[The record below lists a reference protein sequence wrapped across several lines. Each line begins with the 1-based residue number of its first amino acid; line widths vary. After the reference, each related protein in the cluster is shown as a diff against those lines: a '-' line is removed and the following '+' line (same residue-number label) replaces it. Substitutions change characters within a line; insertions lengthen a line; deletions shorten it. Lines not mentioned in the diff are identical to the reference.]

1 MNAISGAGY
10 PEQYTFVPVQH
21 LPPSPFES
29 LLTYVIP
36 RSVQS
41 AGDPEQNGAVPI
53 HIPGSANA
61 SLVSKIAVTAKTIL
75 NRIIEASLSVTD
87 VEGLQGGYP
96 DPPQKIFE
104 QPETPVKKDPHVA
117 RLTSGQS
124 RSLLSFSFMI
134 SRRDFGRGGDL

>member
-21 LPPSPFES
+21 LPPSPFAS
-29 LLTYVIP
+29 LFTYVIP

-61 SLVSKIAVTAKTIL
+61 SMLSKLAVTAKTIL

-87 VEGLQGGYP
+87 VEGAPGWIP
-96 DPPQKIFE
+96 
-104 QPETPVKKDPHVA
+104 
-117 RLTSGQS
+117 
-124 RSLLSFSFMI
+124 
-134 SRRDFGRGGDL
+134 

>member
-1 MNAISGAGY
+1 
-10 PEQYTFVPVQH
+10 VQ
-21 LPPSPFES
+21 F
-29 LLTYVIP
+29 
-36 RSVQS
+36 
-41 AGDPEQNGAVPI
+41 AGDPKQNGAVPI

-75 NRIIEASLSVTD
+75 NRIIEAFLSVTD
-87 VEGLQGGYP
+87 VGGLQSGYP

-117 RLTSGQS
+117 RLTGGQA

-134 SRRDFGRGGDL
+134 

>member
-1 MNAISGAGY
+1 M
-10 PEQYTFVPVQH
+10 
-21 LPPSPFES
+21 
-29 LLTYVIP
+29 
-36 RSVQS
+36 QS

-61 SLVSKIAVTAKTIL
+61 SLPSKIAVTAKTIL

-87 VEGLQGGYP
+87 VEGYP

-134 SRRDFGRGGDL
+134 SLRDFGRGGDL

>member
-1 MNAISGAGY
+1 
-10 PEQYTFVPVQH
+10 
-21 LPPSPFES
+21 
-29 LLTYVIP
+29 
-36 RSVQS
+36 VQS

-61 SLVSKIAVTAKTIL
+61 SLPSKIAVTAKTIL

-87 VEGLQGGYP
+87 VEGYP

-134 SRRDFGRGGDL
+134 SLRDFGRGGE